1 MSSNQLTTLENS
13 LKEAYNNYIDAMV
26 AYLEQVK
33 AEPDN
38 THPINT
44 FRKNNA
50 PLYLLDHVDG
60 TYKLYSD
67 ILVRNAD
74 IESLLK
80 KKVN

>member
-1 MSSNQLTTLENS
+1 MSEQLTTLENS

-38 THPINT
+38 THPITT
-44 FRKNNA
+44 FKENNA

-67 ILVRNAD
+67 ALVRTAD
-74 IESLLK
+74 TESLLAK
-80 KKVN
+80 KC

>member
-1 MSSNQLTTLENS
+1 
-13 LKEAYNNYIDAMV
+13 MV

-38 THPINT
+38 THPITT
-44 FRKNNA
+44 FKENNA

-67 ILVRNAD
+67 ALVRTAD
-74 IESLLK
+74 TESLLAK
-80 KKVN
+80 KC

>member
-1 MSSNQLTTLENS
+1 MSEQLTTLENS

-26 AYLEQVK
+26 AYLDGVK
-33 AEPDN
+33 AEPNN
-38 THPINT
+38 THPITT
-44 FRKNNA
+44 FRENNA

-60 TYKLYSD
+60 TYKLYSN

-74 IESLLK
+74 TESLLK

>member
-1 MSSNQLTTLENS
+1 MSNQLTTLENS

-38 THPINT
+38 THLITT
-44 FRKNNA
+44 FKENNA

-60 TYKLYSD
+60 TYKIYSD
-67 ILVRNAD
+67 TLARTANT
-74 IESLLK
+74 ESLLK